1 MMEDQPKSDVKRRDE
16 EEVLEL
22 PDSSFNDQDGIHSHF
37 IRGELGDIRS
47 SIGPH

>member
-1 MMEDQPKSDVKRRDE
+1 MMEDQPKSDVKRR
-16 EEVLEL
+16 EVLEL